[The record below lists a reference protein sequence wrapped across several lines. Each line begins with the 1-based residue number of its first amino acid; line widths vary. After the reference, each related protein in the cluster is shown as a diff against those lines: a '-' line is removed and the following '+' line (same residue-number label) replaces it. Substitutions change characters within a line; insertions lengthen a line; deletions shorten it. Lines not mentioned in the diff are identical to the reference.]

1 MPSSVA
7 PASSRRSVSWSQ
19 TGNRRA
25 SDPGRGSGTFRGN
38 HGTDFRSRYTQRN
51 RLAPRDVR
59 KTRNPVDRCRPHH
72 LSAARRRRATYSKL
86 DRCQMVRGRVRRTST
101 TSLSASVISSSVTLA
116 SITLAPLTIVNAQ
129 RRARPRRCRRRAGQ
143 TCRHRRVSVPC
154 CPQRSACEQ
163 NPADSVRPGR
173 RSG

>member
-25 SDPGRGSGTFRGN
+25 SDPGRGSGTFREN

-72 LSAARRRRATYSKL
+72 LSAARRRRATYSNL

-101 TSLSASVISSSVTLA
+101 TSLSASVISFIGHPSFNHVGTVDNRKRAKASSTSAVPA
-116 SITLAPLTIVNAQ
+116 AC
-129 RRARPRRCRRRAGQ
+129 RANMPTPACVGALLP
-143 TCRHRRVSVPC
+143 TTVSV
-154 CPQRSACEQ
+154 
-163 NPADSVRPGR
+163 
-173 RSG
+173 